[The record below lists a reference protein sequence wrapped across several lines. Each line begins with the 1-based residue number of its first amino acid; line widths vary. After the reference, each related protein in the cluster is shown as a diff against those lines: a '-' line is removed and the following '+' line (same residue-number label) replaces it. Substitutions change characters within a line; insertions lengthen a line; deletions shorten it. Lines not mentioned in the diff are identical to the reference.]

1 MNFSVYLIK
10 RVSYSRLEKSS
21 LERETVDERLSGGQ
35 AAEKE
40 ALHTSAVVSE
50 GEGHLS
56 NREGFEVKA
65 I

>member
-1 MNFSVYLIK
+1 M
-10 RVSYSRLEKSS
+10 
-21 LERETVDERLSGGQ
+21 DERLSGGQ